1 MGDGQPFGDTTWK
14 QLDTMVECV
23 MAASDVPGISLAV
36 TDRDGLLTTRMYGH
50 ANVDAREPVREATA
64 FEAGSIGKSF
74 TAIAYMQLEA
84 EGKVDLQAPITRYL
98 PWFEVQS
105 DYEPITVHH
114 LLTHTSGL
122 NGGSDFVPGAPYEVW
137 SLRRMRTF
145 APPGA
150 RFCYSNLGYKVLGLV
165 LETIEQKPYAQII
178 RERILDPL
186 GMESSFGSITH
197 EMRHYLAI
205 GYTNRYDDRPSLP
218 EDGLVAATWL
228 ETNTGDGCLAM
239 NAADL
244 ATYLRALLNA
254 GIGLE
259 GPVLDAGRFARM
271 RFPHQGDAPEPG
283 YGYGL
288 ESQVSDG
295 ANRFGHAGGMVGYSS
310 HMLADL
316 LTGYG
321 VVVLCNAIAPTTEIA
336 TYALD
341 LLAADKGGMERP
353 ALPTI
358 VDDPYAIEG
367 GESCAGSYT
376 DGKIVASVVAEGDRL
391 FLQCDGVRRPLR
403 LRHPDVKDGPMVVD
417 HPTVGRKVVRF
428 GRADGDGAVVE
439 MYLGT
444 RWLWHERY
452 TGPSQF
458 EVPPEW
464 LAFTGHY
471 RSHNPWSGTF
481 RISIEKDRLV
491 MEIRGH
497 VLPLTADGDGFLVG
511 RGDILTDRL
520 EFDAVVDG
528 QALVCRYASG
538 AEYSR
543 FFTP

>member
-1 MGDGQPFGDTTWK
+1 MGHGQPFGDTTWK
-14 QLDTMVECV
+14 QLDVMVERV
-23 MAASDVPGISLAV
+23 MAASGVPGISLAV
-36 TDRDGLLTTRMYGH
+36 TDREVLLTTRTYGY
-50 ANVDAREPVREATA
+50 ANVDAQEPAREATA

-74 TAIAYMQLEA
+74 TAIAFLQLEA

-105 DYEPITVHH
+105 EYEPITVHH
-114 LLTHTSGL
+114 LLTHTSGV

-137 SLRRMRTF
+137 AVRRMRTF
-145 APPGA
+145 AAPGE
-150 RFCYSNLGYKVLGLV
+150 RFCYSNLGYKVLGLA
-165 LETIEQKPYAQII
+165 LEAIERKPYAQII

-186 GMESSFGSITH
+186 GMESSFCSITH
-197 EMRHYLAI
+197 EMRHHLAV
-205 GYTNRYDDRPSLP
+205 GYTDRYDDRPSLP

-254 GIGLE
+254 GGGSE
-259 GPVLDAGRFARM
+259 GTVLDADQFASM
-271 RFPHQGDAPEPG
+271 RYPHEGASPEPD

-288 ESQVSDG
+288 ESHVREG

-316 LTGYG
+316 MTGYG

-341 LLAADKGGMERP
+341 LLAADEAGMERP
-353 ALPTI
+353 ALSAI

-367 GESCAGSYT
+367 SEAFVGAYT
-376 DGKIVASVVAEGDRL
+376 DGKIVASVVAEGDRF
-391 FLQCDGVRRPLR
+391 FLQCDGERRPMR
-403 LRHPDVKDGPMVVD
+403 LRHPDVKDGPLVVD
-417 HPTVGRKVVRF
+417 HPVVGRKVVRF
-428 GRADGDGAVVE
+428 GRTDGDDAVAE

-444 RWLWHERY
+444 RWLRHERY
-452 TGPSQF
+452 AGPVEF

-464 LAFTGHY
+464 FAFTGHY
-471 RSHNPWSGTF
+471 RSHNPWNGTF

-497 VLPLTADGDGFLVG
+497 VLPLTAEGDGFLIY
-511 RGDILTDRL
+511 RGDIATERL